1 MLLYLRLKQA
11 LCIHNSQKVEITHV
25 SNPRSPVDEE
35 PRDVKLIETEGR
47 AVLLGS
53 GRRAESGASI
63 QGYRVSALQDER
75 CSQ

>member
-1 MLLYLRLKQA
+1 MCL
-11 LCIHNSQKVEITHV
+11 THV
-25 SNPRSPVDEE
+25 HPWMSEE
-35 PRDVKLIETEGR
+35 PRDVKHIKTEGT

-63 QGYRVSALQDER
+63 QGHRVSALQDER

>member
-1 MLLYLRLKQA
+1 MCL
-11 LCIHNSQKVEITHV
+11 THV
-25 SNPRSPVDEE
+25 HPWMSEE
-35 PRDVKLIETEGR
+35 PRDVKLIKTEGT